1 MSSFGEPAA
10 DRWEV
15 CDERILACSGFKTTY
30 FLRASRSRHR
40 YFAIRSCIH
49 ILLIPRESTY
59 CIFVRFILF
68 PLCYLLHSI
77 FGIVRNN
84 LAIRAWQATHQKA
97 GNYLNDWS
105 RMEKTYL
112 RSCIGSISS
121 WFFPAHTYV
130 RDTYSYVLA

>member
-59 CIFVRFILF
+59 CIFCQIYFVSVV
-68 PLCYLLHSI
+68 LLASFYFRHSAKHS
-77 FGIVRNN
+77 GDKS
-84 LAIRAWQATHQKA
+84 LAGDASEGGK
-97 GNYLNDWS
+97 YLNDWS
-105 RMEKTYL
+105 RMEKTNL

-121 WFFPAHTYV
+121 WFLPTHTYV
-130 RDTYSYVLA
+130 RT